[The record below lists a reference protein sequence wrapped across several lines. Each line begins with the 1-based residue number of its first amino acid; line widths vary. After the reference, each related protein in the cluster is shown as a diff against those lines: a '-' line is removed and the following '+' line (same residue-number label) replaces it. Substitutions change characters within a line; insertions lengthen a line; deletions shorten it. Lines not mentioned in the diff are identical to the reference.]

1 MTRITKHLV
10 NLQNRISAA
19 CARAGR
25 NENDVSVLAVS
36 KRHPVAA
43 VREAYAAGL
52 HAMGE
57 NYLQDAL
64 QKIPECPPGICWHYI
79 GRVQSNKTRALAEHF
94 DWIQTV
100 ASPKVARRLS
110 EQRPADLTPLN
121 ICVQVNT
128 DRDADPNHRHGGV
141 EPAAAGDLCE
151 LIAGLPNLRLRGLM
165 TIPRP
170 AAGEAEQRE
179 PFARL
184 HALYD
189 ECNTAGLGMDTLS
202 MGMTNDLEAA
212 ILEGS
217 TMVRVGTALF
227 GPRPD

>member
-19 CARAGR
+19 CAAAGR
-25 NENDVSVLAVS
+25 NETDVSVLAVS
-36 KRHPVAA
+36 KRHSAEAVQAA
-43 VREAYAAGL
+43 HAAGL
-52 HAMGE
+52 RAMGE
-57 NYLQDAL
+57 NYLQEAL
-64 QKIPECPPGICWHYI
+64 EKIPACPTDIAWHYI
-79 GRVQSNKTRALAEHF
+79 GRVQSNKTRALAAHF
-94 DWIQTV
+94 SWVQTV
-100 ASPKVARRLS
+100 AGSKIARRLS
-110 EQRPADLTPLN
+110 EQRPAELGPLN

-128 DRDADPNHRHGGV
+128 DRDGGHGGV
-141 EPAAAGDLCE
+141 GPAAAGELCE

-165 TIPRP
+165 TIPQP
-170 AAGEAEQRE
+170 AEDEAGQRA

-184 HALYD
+184 RELFTALN
-189 ECNTAGLGMDTLS
+189 EQGLEMDTLS

-217 TMVRVGTALF
+217 TMIRVGTALF